1 MNKFIK
7 IFYIATLSF
16 LFLPAF
22 AFILNARSYRIF
34 FIFLLSFFIFFIM
47 THLKTFYVG
56 VYQLY
61 RKTPFKYFIYFLL
74 YIIISTFILCILHIY
89 NPISAISYLF
99 QFIFLYILPCY
110 LLSGFF
116 IPKYFNINKFIKF
129 FLIVLFLI
137 FLFGIIEYI
146 GKIFNISF
154 IINIQ
159 HFLANERTLLTD
171 ENRILKRLSSV
182 FAEPGWLGGFI
193 FLNFPIIYN
202 CCLSPYKIFKNN
214 TINYLIKKTLIPLAW
229 LNILFTFSPIWLIFC
244 LLQII
249 IIFRKK
255 ITQSILNIKFFG
267 YASTILLSL
276 SLIIFMIFKLSNI
289 KLEYNQ
295 IERITKTIIS
305 MASFETFVIVEP
317 SLASRIVSYINL
329 IRLFLDNWPL
339 GVGLNNSR
347 SLIIDIFQTSP
358 VPMTME
364 NLNNYKNALNTGKMQ
379 INSSILYLL
388 LAETGVIGTFL
399 FYLFIYKNIKYI
411 KYINCKLDNSIITIF
426 SKGIEGSLFA
436 FLVYTIYD
444 GLIANPYIWFMFG
457 MVISYYSYYINI
469 CYLQKNIKRENP

>member
-1 MNKFIK
+1 M
-7 IFYIATLSF
+7 
-16 LFLPAF
+16 
-22 AFILNARSYRIF
+22 
-34 FIFLLSFFIFFIM
+34 
-47 THLKTFYVG
+47 
-56 VYQLY
+56 
-61 RKTPFKYFIYFLL
+61 
-74 YIIISTFILCILHIY
+74 
-89 NPISAISYLF
+89 
-99 QFIFLYILPCY
+99 
-110 LLSGFF
+110 
-116 IPKYFNINKFIKF
+116 
-129 FLIVLFLI
+129 
-137 FLFGIIEYI
+137 
-146 GKIFNISF
+146 
-154 IINIQ
+154 
-159 HFLANERTLLTD
+159 TD

>member
-1 MNKFIK
+1 M
-7 IFYIATLSF
+7 
-16 LFLPAF
+16 
-22 AFILNARSYRIF
+22 
-34 FIFLLSFFIFFIM
+34 
-47 THLKTFYVG
+47 
-56 VYQLY
+56 
-61 RKTPFKYFIYFLL
+61 
-74 YIIISTFILCILHIY
+74 
-89 NPISAISYLF
+89 
-99 QFIFLYILPCY
+99 
-110 LLSGFF
+110 
-116 IPKYFNINKFIKF
+116 
-129 FLIVLFLI
+129 
-137 FLFGIIEYI
+137 
-146 GKIFNISF
+146 
-154 IINIQ
+154 
-159 HFLANERTLLTD
+159 
-171 ENRILKRLSSV
+171 
-182 FAEPGWLGGFI
+182 
-193 FLNFPIIYN
+193 
-202 CCLSPYKIFKNN
+202 